1 MEYLTMKK
9 KIGILE
15 HAFAAAVG
23 AYYSINLTKNL
34 VPGSMYQVIGDTEY
48 SLNEQMN
55 LPENARFSDVVKYWG
70 NKLSPEE
77 QENYFEF
84 FSISNL
90 LTKFQDGQ
98 THVFHRYWTQSAV
111 FEPMLAEQHIVMY
124 KDEENEDI
132 LAVSYVL
139 DLTQKFKEE
148 KYKKELEKKQQELEE
163 ALQEA
168 RQVRKLREL
177 QVALKAVDDI
187 LDNIAL
193 LDNISSEDE
202 LNQVMPDL
210 LAALGRYS
218 VSDRAYIF
226 TWTSPERNVLRM
238 THEWCAE
245 GVSPTMGDMQN
256 LKMEDMP
263 NWSLRL
269 NNGEAI
275 ISKDW
280 DVEKEKTPEEYTLFD
295 GQDIHSLIV
304 IPILS
309 SKKLNGYIG
318 FDNPE
323 QSKTAL
329 SVRLLT
335 SVGGH
340 IGGLKENLFMM
351 KELEKKQESLKESL
365 DEIGKEKKILEAL
378 SVDYTSVYY
387 CDLLN
392 DTILAVKE
400 CDYTNSVLSEK
411 DIIYGLRSYSYRL
424 QYYYDHY
431 VIHESAP
438 DFLQKLSADSLRKYL
453 TKNNRFG
460 YRFRTRPNKAGQQC
474 FEVQIVRLSDS
485 DGFKVVMGYRYI
497 DDIIAEQEKQKIQL
511 ENALANAT
519 LNSEII
525 DSISKIYWLIYRMD
539 LMTGIYEEV
548 SAGHEMHKLTG
559 KRGNTEEVFKEICG
573 TIVSKQHQKMMEKLS
588 LNITGFY
595 H

>member
-559 KRGNTEEVFKEICG
+559 KRGNTEEVFKRYVEQSYRNS
-573 TIVSKQHQKMMEKLS
+573 TRK
-588 LNITGFY
+588 
-595 H
+595 

>member
-193 LDNISSEDE
+193 LDNISS
-202 LNQVMPDL
+202 
-210 LAALGRYS
+210 
-218 VSDRAYIF
+218 
-226 TWTSPERNVLRM
+226 
-238 THEWCAE
+238 
-245 GVSPTMGDMQN
+245 
-256 LKMEDMP
+256 
-263 NWSLRL
+263 
-269 NNGEAI
+269 
-275 ISKDW
+275 
-280 DVEKEKTPEEYTLFD
+280 
-295 GQDIHSLIV
+295 
-304 IPILS
+304 
-309 SKKLNGYIG
+309 
-318 FDNPE
+318 
-323 QSKTAL
+323 
-329 SVRLLT
+329 
-335 SVGGH
+335 
-340 IGGLKENLFMM
+340 
-351 KELEKKQESLKESL
+351 
-365 DEIGKEKKILEAL
+365 
-378 SVDYTSVYY
+378 
-387 CDLLN
+387 
-392 DTILAVKE
+392 
-400 CDYTNSVLSEK
+400 
-411 DIIYGLRSYSYRL
+411 
-424 QYYYDHY
+424 
-431 VIHESAP
+431 
-438 DFLQKLSADSLRKYL
+438 
-453 TKNNRFG
+453 
-460 YRFRTRPNKAGQQC
+460 
-474 FEVQIVRLSDS
+474 
-485 DGFKVVMGYRYI
+485 
-497 DDIIAEQEKQKIQL
+497 
-511 ENALANAT
+511 
-519 LNSEII
+519 
-525 DSISKIYWLIYRMD
+525 
-539 LMTGIYEEV
+539 
-548 SAGHEMHKLTG
+548 
-559 KRGNTEEVFKEICG
+559 
-573 TIVSKQHQKMMEKLS
+573 
-588 LNITGFY
+588 
-595 H
+595 

>member
-1 MEYLTMKK
+1 MKK

-559 KRGNTEEVFKEICG
+559 KRGNTEEVFKRYVEQSYRNS
-573 TIVSKQHQKMMEKLS
+573 TRK
-588 LNITGFY
+588 
-595 H
+595 